1 MNLPEENF
9 AERRR
14 RLAIDIARQRSEFS
28 AAYDRLAKP
37 IRYTEYGL
45 RGFGF
50 LRSNPWILAAAPAAL
65 SIVRTLWAF
74 SRMKKAPPIESPPRQ
89 AQTKDAGPPGFKK
102 TVATLAGHGWNLFK
116 LYRRIRPYFP

>member
-1 MNLPEENF
+1 MKLPEEDF

-14 RLAIDIARQRSEFS
+14 RLATQIARQRTEFS
-28 AAYDRLAKP
+28 EAYTRLAQP
-37 IRYTEYGL
+37 IRYAEHGL

-50 LRSNPWILAAAPAAL
+50 LRSNPWIMAAVPAAV
-65 SIVRTLWAF
+65 SIIKLLWTF
-74 SRMKKAPPIESPPRQ
+74 SRMKKAHSFESPPRQ
-89 AQTKDAGPPGFKK
+89 AQTRDAGGPGFKK